1 MLVFVERLFE
11 PLALLLVFGGTA
23 VATLVTATRA
33 DLHRA
38 MAALRPLVFARPEE
52 DGAIADR
59 AIRQIQRIC
68 EYKGVVCADRVK
80 TPVEFVHRV
89 AQRLAEAEGSE
100 AFAAWA
106 AGELDERQVR
116 HASAVAVWR
125 SAAEA
130 APAMGMIGTVLGL
143 VQMFAELNDP
153 IAMGPAMATAML
165 TTLYGLLIAAVV
177 AGPIAARLERLS
189 AAERRWQER
198 VVARLAAV
206 AREEEESLRQ
216 WRERRRP
223 RLAS

>member
-23 VATLVTATRA
+23 VATMVTATRA
-33 DLHRA
+33 DLARA
-38 MAALRPLVFARPEE
+38 LAALRTLVSARPEA
-52 DGAIADR
+52 DGATADG
-59 AIRQIQRIC
+59 AVRQIQRIC

-100 AFAAWA
+100 LFAAWA
-106 AGELDERQVR
+106 AEELDERRAR
-116 HASAVAVWR
+116 HAAAAAVWR
-125 SAAEA
+125 SAAEV

-143 VQMFAELNDP
+143 VGMFTDLNDP
-153 IAMGPAMATAML
+153 ATMGPAMATAML
-165 TTLYGLLIAAVV
+165 TTLYGLLIAAVI
-177 AGPIAARLERLS
+177 AGPVAARLERLS
-189 AAERRWQER
+189 AAELRWQQR
-198 VVARLAAV
+198 VVTRLAAL

-223 RLAS
+223 RLVS

>member
-11 PLALLLVFGGTA
+11 PLALILVFGGTM
-23 VATLVTATRA
+23 VATIVTATRA
-33 DLHRA
+33 DLRRA
-38 MAALRPLVFARPEE
+38 IGALRPLVSARPEQ
-52 DGAIADR
+52 DGETADR

-80 TPVEFVHRV
+80 TPVEFVHQV
-89 AQRLAEAEGSE
+89 AQRLAEAEGSD
-100 AFAAWA
+100 AFAAWTA
-106 AGELDERQVR
+106 ELLDERQVR
-116 HASAVAVWR
+116 HASAAAVWR

-153 IAMGPAMATAML
+153 VAMGPAMATAML
-165 TTLYGLLIAAVV
+165 TTLYGLLIAAAI
-177 AGPIAARLERLS
+177 AGPIAPRLERLS

-198 VVARLAAV
+198 VVTRLAAI